1 MLFGPILFNSSD
13 HEGELR
19 RLRMQLTSRRV
30 VENNQDANIEALWT
44 ENHELKIYLRALI
57 HLLTSKKLLSAD
69 EIAQMARLIE
79 RSAEPE
85 NRPPLNSPANY
96 ADTSPELQEIQKAV
110 AESGQKSDDGN
121 SAREI

>member
-1 MLFGPILFNSSD
+1 MLFGPIHFNSD

-19 RLRMQLTSRRV
+19 RLRRQLTGRRV
-30 VENNQDANIEALWT
+30 VENNQDANIEALWQ

-57 HLLTSKKLLSAD
+57 HLLTSKKLLSSD
-69 EIAQMARLIE
+69 EIAHMARIIE

-85 NRPPLNSPANY
+85 SRPPLNSPSGH

-110 AESGQKSDDGN
+110 AESGQKSGDDG
-121 SAREI
+121 SANIE